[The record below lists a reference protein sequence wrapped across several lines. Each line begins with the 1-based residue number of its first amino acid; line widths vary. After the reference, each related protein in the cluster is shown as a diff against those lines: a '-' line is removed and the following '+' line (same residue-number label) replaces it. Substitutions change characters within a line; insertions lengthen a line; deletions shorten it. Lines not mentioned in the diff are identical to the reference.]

1 MVDDVLHI
9 VINGIHVAD
18 LIKHANQPLTL
29 VYAPTW
35 LNHPR
40 RRSLSLSLPLQ
51 SCQLEGPTV
60 KAFFENLL
68 PDNPVTVERIVRQ
81 LHLSSSDAFTVLKA
95 IGRDCIGAIQLYPDG
110 VTPPNPKTI
119 STKKLTDHDI
129 EEILKNNENR
139 PLGMTENDDFR
150 LSLAGA
156 QTKTGLL
163 YLNDQWFLPL
173 AATPT
178 SHILKLALGSMVN
191 NSVNFSDSCENEW
204 LCLQIAKGFGFQVA
218 NAKLLTFGT
227 TKTIAIERFDRPL

>member
-9 VINGIHVAD
+9 VINGIRVAD

-68 PDNPVTVERIVRQ
+68 PDNPVTVARIVRQ

-95 IGRDCIGAIQLYPDG
+95 IGRDCIGAIQLFPND
-110 VTPPNPKTI
+110 VPSPNPETV
-119 STKKLTDHDI
+119 STKPLSDHDI
-129 EEILKNNENR
+129 EEIFKNNTR
-139 PLGMTENDDFR
+139 
-150 LSLAGA
+150 
-156 QTKTGLL
+156 
-163 YLNDQWFLPL
+163 
-173 AATPT
+173 
-178 SHILKLALGSMVN
+178 
-191 NSVNFSDSCENEW
+191 
-204 LCLQIAKGFGFQVA
+204 
-218 NAKLLTFGT
+218 
-227 TKTIAIERFDRPL
+227 